1 MKLVIEFLK
10 CFSKCLKQRSYIE
23 LNRYGVHITCA
34 GSTVRNA
41 MDSSLVCQSNIP
53 PVVRSVVLGSIRGSG
68 FIVTVDGGEIVP
80 YL

>member
-1 MKLVIEFLK
+1 
-10 CFSKCLKQRSYIE
+10 
-23 LNRYGVHITCA
+23 
-34 GSTVRNA
+34 